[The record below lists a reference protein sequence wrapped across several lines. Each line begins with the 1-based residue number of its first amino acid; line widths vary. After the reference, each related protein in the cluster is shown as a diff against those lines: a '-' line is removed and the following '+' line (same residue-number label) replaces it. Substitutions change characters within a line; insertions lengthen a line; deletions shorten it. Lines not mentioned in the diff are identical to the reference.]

1 MALRHFLK
9 AFHISCLFLTKTSIN
24 DQLEDTVIKHICN
37 NQPNKGLNSISERII
52 KFCYNFRTSFALII
66 LNLFC
71 ALIGKIDFIDGCN
84 SKQSLFLL
92 IFNCNILKFIITLGI
107 RLDLILLWSGAFKV
121 CFVYILLKIN
131 HRNFFAYNF
140 EII

>member
-1 MALRHFLK
+1 MPINSIWWQFVQFCPVFCSADAEVACLLVHSITLRHFLK

-52 KFCYNFRTSFALII
+52 KFWYNFRTSFALII

-71 ALIGKIDFIDGCN
+71 AVIGKIDFIDGCN
-84 SKQSLFLL
+84 SKQSWFFSYL
-92 IFNCNILKFIITLGI
+92 IVII
-107 RLDLILLWSGAFKV
+107 
-121 CFVYILLKIN
+121 
-131 HRNFFAYNF
+131 
-140 EII
+140 